1 MPARKLK
8 EFLDAQHIKYR
19 TLVHPTA
26 YTAQEIAA
34 LAHIRGQEL
43 AKTVIVK
50 VDGTMAMAVVPASR
64 QVDLPLLRRCAKATS
79 VVLATEEE
87 FHSQFPGCEIGA
99 MPPFGNL
106 YGMPVFADESLAED
120 QWIAFNAGTHTEL
133 IQIAYQD
140 FARVVH
146 PQTAVI
152 AVQAAHSFA

>member
-8 EFLDAQHIKYR
+8 EYLDAQHIKYR

-43 AKTVIVK
+43 AKTVMVK
-50 VDGTMAMAVVPASR
+50 VDGQMAMAVVPASR
-64 QVDLPLLRRCAKATS
+64 QVDLPLLRKCAQARS

-87 FHSQFPGCEIGA
+87 FKNQFPGCETGA

-106 YGMPVFADESLAED
+106 YGMPIFADESLAED
-120 QWIAFNAGTHTEL
+120 RWIAFNAGTHSEL

-140 FARVVH
+140 FARLVH
-146 PQTAVI
+146 PQTAAITARV
-152 AVQAAHSFA
+152 AHSFA